1 MLNPAIESFVRDK
14 ADGVGHSGR
23 TFYQHLRGT
32 YDLLDGAP
40 DYVRLAGLCHSI
52 YGTNAFKRAVIPMS
66 MVDMEHQVRTDFEQV
81 QRRMNLPVTAWNKPG
96 DNSNTAPDI
105 GTRMSEVD
113 RERTRAIILSGID
126 EGLKDH
132 VKHMFEVWMKD
143 DSEQPRRAVTGMHIA
158 RRAHRRATTQALEWN
173 PPICEEK
180 KP

>member
-66 MVDMEHQVRTDFEQV
+66 MRSAVRDVIGDDAERLAFIFCSCNRPIALIRAAKQGAPYFVLDRHSKRRIDLSPQDLSDLLWIEMANLTEQESF
-81 QRRMNLPVTAWNKPG
+81 RML
-96 DNSNTAPDI
+96 
-105 GTRMSEVD
+105 SEVQH
-113 RERTRAIILSGID
+113 ALID
-126 EGLKDH
+126 VRGCMH
-132 VKHMFEVWMKD
+132 V
-143 DSEQPRRAVTGMHIA
+143 
-158 RRAHRRATTQALEWN
+158 
-173 PPICEEK
+173 
-180 KP
+180 

>member
-1 MLNPAIESFVRDK
+1 VTWRNPPSISVTVICVVLLTTTLAVVTS
-14 ADGVGHSGR
+14 SG
-23 TFYQHLRGT
+23 TVE
-32 YDLLDGAP
+32 P
-40 DYVRLAGLCHSI
+40 EPC
-52 YGTNAFKRAVIPMS
+52 
-66 MVDMEHQVRTDFEQV
+66 
-81 QRRMNLPVTAWNKPG
+81 
-96 DNSNTAPDI
+96 
-105 GTRMSEVD
+105 MSEVD
-113 RERTRAIILSGID
+113 RERTRAIIISGID